1 MSLTEKQKQI
11 LNLLAD
17 GQFHSGTELADA
29 LGISRSAICKHIN
42 TMTLIGLSFAAV
54 TGRGYRLNT
63 PLQWLDDQV
72 IYNLIEPT
80 LQTLVAPIEIYPQID
95 STNRYLL
102 EQPTPPINT
111 AQVCL
116 AESQT
121 AGKGRRGRHW
131 VSPFGSNLYLSLKWQ
146 FNQGYAS
153 AAGLS
158 LAIGLAVIK
167 ALQHHHVDNIG
178 LKWPNDLYCQ
188 GKKLAGILIEMT
200 GETDGP
206 CVAVIGLGLNVVMPA
221 YEAEGITQAWTD
233 LYQITGRKLDRNPL
247 AASLLNEFLKILSV
261 FEHVGIAAYLAE
273 WRQYDCLINQTAKLF
288 IADQPITGIVRGIDD
303 KGFLLLEHPD
313 GRIQAFASGDV
324 SFSGQ
329 SA

>member
-11 LNLLAD
+11 LNLLVD
-17 GQFHSGTELADA
+17 GQFHSGTELAET

-54 TGRGYRLNT
+54 TGKGYRLNM
-63 PLQWLDDQV
+63 PLQWLDAEV
-72 IYNLIEPT
+72 IYALIALPF
-80 LQTLVAPIEIYPQID
+80 QALVAPIEIYPQID

-102 EQPTPPINT
+102 EQPTPSANT
-111 AQVCL
+111 AHVCL

-153 AAGLS
+153 ATGLS

-167 ALQHHHVDNIG
+167 ALQQHQIDNIG
-178 LKWPNDLYCQ
+178 LKWPNDLYSQ
-188 GKKLAGILIEMT
+188 GKKLGGILIEMT

-206 CVAVIGLGLNVVMPA
+206 CVAVIGLGLNVVMPDH
-221 YEAEGITQAWTD
+221 EAETITQAWTD
-233 LYQITGRKLDRNPL
+233 LYQVTGRKLDRNQL
-247 AASLLNEFLKILSV
+247 AASLISEFLKILTV
-261 FEHVGIAAYLAE
+261 FEDVGINAYLAE
-273 WRQYDCLINQTAKLF
+273 WRQHDCLINQAAKLF
-288 IADQPITGIVRGIDD
+288 ITDQPITGIVRGIDD

-313 GRIQAFASGDV
+313 GKIQAFASGDV

-329 SA
+329 